1 MLGKYFALRLQ
12 VAHDALQ
19 RSASEQPMKCSMEV
33 KQMHLIVLSFC
44 LVKPTFFNVKM
55 TIIWVLDSMNFF
67 GCPPCLEEEFL
78 AVRSGKL

>member
-1 MLGKYFALRLQ
+1 
-12 VAHDALQ
+12 
-19 RSASEQPMKCSMEV
+19 
-33 KQMHLIVLSFC
+33 MHLIVLSFC